1 MNDRSEETGSAA
13 RMLVSQM
20 QRERRS
26 FWGILTVFFLLLA
39 GIGGMLGYQ
48 IFALRTFTEDTRARR
63 FQEIGRESITRSD
76 LRSAQDNSAVKQR
89 EFVNQTVAAQ
99 NDTEAVWRAL
109 KSQSD
114 ALVKDA
120 VKYAKLHF
128 LGRPLNQSTAMI
140 VFGALESK
148 KLAPSQRALLKAAQL
163 DWSIP
168 SSMLTDTISPEQL
181 DPKWLEIQA
190 NAAVLLKDPALK
202 YYGHVARGAYYF
214 RKVTNGGLEKE
225 AKAYMYWDG
234 GCDKLVDEATLALE
248 AGAGLGEGA
257 PPDASGLNLHYWRG
271 QCWRRH
277 GEPYLAVKEFEAMMA
292 GAKSDA
298 LPPTNPLKYQAFH
311 GMGTVMTTLLD
322 MDAKPDEQRKAE
334 AVQAR
339 GYLEQAGKFR
349 IAAGATKVGEVNST
363 GNIGFLLLKDDTPAG
378 LVKVLDQTTV
388 IDELLPSTWNL
399 VAQLTAVR
407 ALQALD
413 PDARDAVA
421 GEKYSEEALD
431 EIAFR
436 TLAELAYQPV
446 SSLPEKEF
454 RNILDKKHHP
464 VLDEVVACVGKKQ
477 ECYKTAYAKS

>member
-1 MNDRSEETGSAA
+1 MTDKPEDTGTAA

-48 IFALRTFTEDTRARR
+48 IFALRTFTEDSRARR
-63 FQEIGRESITRSD
+63 FQEIGSESITRSD
-76 LRSAQDNSAVKQR
+76 LRTAQDNSAVKQR
-89 EFVNQTVAAQ
+89 EIMNQTVAAQ
-99 NDTEAVWRAL
+99 NDTEKAWRAL
-109 KSQSD
+109 KAQPD
-114 ALVKDA
+114 ALVQDA
-120 VKYAKLHF
+120 VRYAKQHF
-128 LGRPLNQSTAMI
+128 LGRPLNQSTAMV

-148 KLAPSQRALLKAAQL
+148 RLTASQRALLKAAQL

-168 SSMLTDTISPEQL
+168 SSMLTDTIAPEQL
-181 DPKWLEIQA
+181 DPKWPEIQA
-190 NAAVLLKDPALK
+190 NAAVLLNDPALK
-202 YYGHVARGAYYF
+202 YYGYVARGAYYF
-214 RKVTNGGLEKE
+214 RKVTNGGLEME
-225 AKAYMYWDG
+225 PKAYMYWDN
-234 GCDKLVDEATLALE
+234 GCDHLVEEASKALE
-248 AGAGLGEGA
+248 AGSGLGEGA
-257 PPDASGLNLHYWRG
+257 APEASGLNLHYWRG

-277 GEPYLAVKEFEAMMA
+277 GEPYLAVKEFEAMMR
-292 GAKSDA
+292 GADSDA
-298 LPPTNPLKYQAFH
+298 LSPTNPLKYQAFH

-334 AVQAR
+334 AEDAR
-339 GYLEQAGKFR
+339 KYLEQAGKFR
-349 IAAGATKVGEVNST
+349 MAAGATKVGEVNST

-388 IDELLPSTWNL
+388 VDELLPSTWNL

-421 GEKYSEEALD
+421 GEKYSEDALD

-464 VLDEVVACVGKKQ
+464 VLDEVVACIGKKQ
-477 ECYKTAYAKS
+477 ECYKTAYAK